1 MFLLSVIG
9 VLQLDVQTVNLDKAY
24 FKKSAMYSLYIV
36 YLFIVLYWELKL
48 EPIPSSF
55 FLFCFFVHSFVYL
68 FVLRQRLPKLTQACL
83 ELGILLLLPPSVLGL
98 HAPLTVVCI

>member
-55 FLFCFFVHSFVYL
+55 FSFLFLCSFIRLFICFETET
-68 FVLRQRLPKLTQACL
+68 P
-83 ELGILLLLPPSVLGL
+83 
-98 HAPLTVVCI
+98 